1 MSGLRKFYDKTVTLA
16 VLFFFTVYVIFGYIP
31 AGWASVST
39 SPSPKCYP
47 PGTFDSYYG
56 YCVTEPVDQF
66 GKCPDKYLYDSF
78 LHKCVAYPYC
88 EGGYVYNT
96 ESKQCEPI
104 EAEDVGGEPVSLSGM
119 WCGNDKNHDGELSED
134 EIAECIP
141 VDGGYLCPLDAVECD
156 IQEKV
161 ADCPG
166 GYTYNS
172 ATGKCEYSPAIGVC
186 QSTQVQTEYYQCPT
200 TGNIYYNL
208 RICNNHCLQ
217 VATCN
222 RQFVCPSGFSY
233 NPSTGKCETGVTY
246 SCPSGSF
253 YDSNLGLCVTQATPV
268 CRGYVYWHYWW
279 DDEGVWRK
287 SNLNASP
294 ESWSNWVHYL
304 TKTDRF
310 YFNSQCVITK
320 RHRGCFPLPVYPRGH
335 SKDHCSNDGR
345 RGEAYLYNTSYNTCP
360 PGFVYNKSLGKCT
373 ASPNLSCPSGSTYNS
388 STGKCEKSPTVTYTC
403 PLGDY
408 PCSGSPPTCQKG
420 ETCVTHSKNITKWQ
434 CSLDGKQYDTQE
446 QCTSSCY
453 EACPS
458 GGVYNLSTQKCEIA
472 PSGFECPEGTIEIEN
487 GECVGCPYENS
498 TCVNN
503 DGVWMCSPYTCSG
516 IQNAEGGDEPPSGYE
531 DDTGYN
537 EEGECVGTIFI
548 FNGKKMRCRPPG
560 LQVGFHNCCDEVQGK
575 LYDSTGST
583 GMMLGDA
590 IKAVYVCLDLVKK
603 AQFLSSVKAVELVSA
618 NEVNLL
624 NEYGE
629 TIGVAKGTEAEVWT
643 DLVKNRGVATEV
655 GDNVYQ
661 LGDFSETYPQYVDS
675 YLDHYAPKLA
685 AQIVTMA
692 LTKAIDDPVLSA
704 AVDLVAQSILYTMN
718 LASGWGIALAALNL
732 GMSLFMG
739 SCDKQDI
746 LTSTYKES
754 GYCHYVGKK
763 CIKKL
768 PLVGCVQKAKV
779 YCCFNSK
786 LARIIHEQGRPQ
798 LSSFGPSG
806 GWGSAK
812 RPNCRGFTPEEFQSI
827 DFGKIDF
834 SEYVA
839 DIQRNIRR
847 NVEPQMKE
855 IFQKSVQS
863 F

>member
-1 MSGLRKFYDKTVTLA
+1 MGGLRKFYDKTISFA
-16 VLFFFTVYVIFGYIP
+16 VLFFFVIYVIFGYIP
-31 AGWASVST
+31 ANCAV

-47 PGTFDSYYG
+47 PGEFDSYYG
-56 YCVTEPVDQF
+56 YCIAEPVDQF

-78 LHKCVAYPYC
+78 LHKCVTYPYC
-88 EGGYVYNT
+88 EGEYVYNT
-96 ESKQCEPI
+96 ESKQCEPAGV
-104 EAEDVGGEPVSLSGM
+104 ESVGGEPVSLSGM
-119 WCGNDKNHDGELSED
+119 WCGVDRNNDGDLSED

-161 ADCPG
+161 ADCPE

-172 ATGKCEYSPAIGVC
+172 VTGKCEYSPAIGVC
-186 QSTQVQTEYYQCPT
+186 QSTQVQTENYQCPA
-200 TGNIYYNL
+200 TGEVYSDL
-208 RICNNHCLQ
+208 STCNSNCLQ

-222 RQFVCPSGFSY
+222 VHYTCPSGFTY
-233 NPSTGKCETGVTY
+233 NSATGKCEANPNVSYTCSDACSKV
-246 SCPSGSF
+246 PQSGS
-253 YDSNLGLCVTQATPV
+253 DCVCYTYYEDEWTTCGGMIYTSSGVYCEVYEECTYTQDCLLVPATAI
-268 CRGYVYWHYWW
+268 Y
-279 DDEGVWRK
+279 
-287 SNLNASP
+287 
-294 ESWSNWVHYL
+294 
-304 TKTDRF
+304 
-310 YFNSQCVITK
+310 
-320 RHRGCFPLPVYPRGH
+320 
-335 SKDHCSNDGR
+335 
-345 RGEAYLYNTSYNTCP
+345 
-360 PGFVYNKSLGKCT
+360 
-373 ASPNLSCPSGSTYNS
+373 SCPSGSTYNS

-420 ETCVTHSKNITKWQ
+420 ETCVTHSENITKWQ

-458 GGVYNLSTQKCEIA
+458 GGVYNSSTQKCEIA

-487 GECVGCPYENS
+487 GECAGCPYENS

-516 IQNAEGGDEPPSGYE
+516 IQDAEGGDEPPSGFE

-560 LQVGFHNCCDEVQGK
+560 LQVGFHNCCDEAQGK

-603 AQFLSSVKAVELVSA
+603 AQFLNSVKAVELVSP
-618 NEVNLL
+618 NEVKLL

-643 DLVKNRGVATEV
+643 DLVENRGVATEV
-655 GDNVYQ
+655 GDNIYQ
-661 LGDFSETYPQYVDS
+661 LEDFSETYPQYVDS
-675 YLDHYAPKLA
+675 YLDHYAPQLA

-692 LTKAIDDPVLSA
+692 LTRAIDDPVLSA

-827 DFGKIDF
+827 DFGRIDF

-847 NVEPQMKE
+847 NIEPQMKE
-855 IFQKSVQS
+855 IFQKSMQN